1 MVYQIL
7 VIKMK
12 NLTLVIPA
20 KKEEGSLPIVLNEI
34 KDYDCSIIVILEEA
48 DKSTIKAIEG
58 FNCKK
63 IFQKGKGYGNAIIE
77 GINQVQTE
85 YLCIFNADGSFD
97 PKYLR
102 EMLDLCENRDYVYA
116 SRYLQGAGSDD
127 DTIVTV
133 IGNFFFT
140 TLGKIL
146 FSLKLSDIL
155 YTYVLGK
162 TKSFQ
167 SLNLKSNDFCL
178 CVELPVKMKRMNA
191 LYTDTPSYERIRIHG
206 VKKVRE
212 FSDGLKILF
221 GMIKLF
227 LKIK

>member
-1 MVYQIL
+1 M
-7 VIKMK
+7 MK

-20 KKEEGSLPIVLNEI
+20 KKEEGSLPIVLDEVKN
-34 KDYDCSIIVILEEA
+34 YDCSIIVILEHT
-48 DKSTIKAIEG
+48 DKATIESIKN
-58 FNCKK
+58 FNCK
-63 IFQKGKGYGNAIIE
+63 ILFQKGRGYGNAIIE
-77 GINQVQTE
+77 GINEVKTD

-102 EMLDLCENRDYVYA
+102 EMLSLCENRDYVYA
-116 SRYLQGAGSDD
+116 SRYLKGAGSDD

-133 IGNFFFT
+133 IGNFLFT

-191 LYTDTPSYERIRIHG
+191 IYTDTPSHERIRIHG

-227 LKIK
+227 FKIK

>member
-1 MVYQIL
+1 MPE
-7 VIKMK
+7 
-12 NLTLVIPA
+12 LTLIIPA
-20 KKEEGSLPIVLNEI
+20 KNESESLPSVLEEI
-34 KDYDCSIIVILEEA
+34 KDHNVKIKVLLHKDDFLTINSI
-48 DKSTIKAIEG
+48 KNK
-58 FNCKK
+58 NCE
-63 IFQKGKGYGNAIIE
+63 IIYQENHGYGDALIQ
-77 GINQVQTE
+77 GINLVDTK
-85 YLCIFNADGSFD
+85 YFCIFNADGSFD

-127 DTIVTV
+127 DTIITV

-191 LYTDTPSYERIRIHG
+191 LYTDTPSHERIRIHG